1 MKKFGKSVAA
11 LAAVLVLVVASASA
25 KSHPKHEKERFRHHG
40 EYEMHE
46 EPGRHMNH
54 MKMPPLW
61 HNENLK
67 AEVIMG
73 TVKASDAKAQT
84 ITLADSNGKEFT
96 VHVNPMTRIVKCQ
109 KNEVPADCPP
119 DSDGK
124 NKKPAKM
131 PCFNE
136 LKLSEVAPGTWVC
149 VKEFNTAGGTHEAAR
164 IKVFDAEVKQ

>member
-1 MKKFGKSVAA
+1 MKSLRKPV
-11 LAAVLVLVVASASA
+11 LVMAAVLTLALADATA
-25 KSHPKHEKERFRHHG
+25 KNHPKHQKENFDDHSFPEHDFDS
-40 EYEMHE
+40 
-46 EPGRHMNH
+46 GRHMNH

-96 VHVNPMTRIVKCQ
+96 VHVNPMTKIVKCQ

-119 DSDGK
+119 NADGK
-124 NKKPAKM
+124 NKRPAKI
-131 PCFNE
+131 PCFNK
-136 LKLSEVAPGTWVC
+136 LKLSDIAAGTWVC